1 MKLHHIILVAFLP
14 LIFATGWMRQLNAAE
29 AKGENITVTLDQ
41 PGNVSAAIYDKDGRM
56 VRELARALPMQAG
69 SHQFAWDGLDR
80 SGEPLPAGDY
90 TWKLL
95 RNSGLQAKFL
105 GMVGITTVEA
115 PYDPWVGNNS
125 GPDAVAW
132 DETGWY
138 LGSMASEGIPSY
150 RKQSPDGK
158 KRLWQKDHPEAWQG
172 PRAMASAN
180 GTLYALQQNGKVI
193 PMDAAAS
200 THKTYVDDLGKVRPV
215 CWDVLVSGDNRKGT
229 GGSSLGSMDLDAAVG
244 RFVVSSEK
252 FNQVTWYSS
261 TPLTIA
267 HKTSEKMLK
276 ELSDAAILRQET
288 IPAPKGV
295 ALGADGVT
303 YVISEGAVWAIG
315 QERKIFIS
323 AGQLSNPYR
332 IAFDKHTGDL
342 LVAEGTEDA
351 TLTALAGSEGEAS
364 EDQTAEEKTDNA
376 TASVAQSGHQIKRFD
391 SSGKLTATYGRQGGR
406 QDGPFVAT
414 DFLNIRDIAATKD
427 GGLLVSEG
435 GESLRRTAQ
444 FDRAGKLLGQWFG
457 GSPFFN
463 VASALPEK
471 PEEIWYY
478 AGSASLGVARMNF
491 ENGSWEPI
499 ASYTLAGHGDG
510 LFPKQNPFKY
520 WHVRKRNGV
529 TYLVND
535 GGSPA
540 ILRLDETKGRL
551 VPVAI
556 AGVVRDKKKAPKL
569 WLDAVAAQGLD
580 PAKLTGAYAWSDL
593 NGDGEFQSDEFRLEG
608 TAVIQGEGNCYV
620 DDSWNVYL
628 GKDGTG
634 VPWVCLPNLA
644 PADAKAPVWD
654 WAKAV
659 EANASWPKE
668 IVNMGGAQSRGI
680 WRDAEGATYQFI
692 AAERNPTTGD
702 RHAAAWPGV
711 RSGSA
716 RLIKWN
722 ADGSLAWSVGKHA
735 HRDPFSG
742 AAPGE
747 YHDPTHILG
756 ITHGCVVVA
765 DRVAWPA
772 SVWTADGL
780 YAGSFLD
787 RRAEDGLPGS
797 VYAWWREKRPVPG
810 KPGEFENPQT
820 MNPNTP
826 IPYDVIGGFM
836 LTLPDGDVLWMPMG
850 ENASA
855 LYRVSGW
862 KDWERQQ
869 GTIRLS
875 EPAQHAASTGTGL
888 SATYFANTQ
897 LEGEPVHQRI
907 DRRIWLGFKTDR
919 AKWLPWSKPPVPG
932 IEAKGFSARWT
943 GFVEVPFNEPMTFSV
958 YLGPTDRVRLWVND
972 QPVIDDWAPRNPKDR
987 RPRVTHAAIDEV
999 VGKPILLSPGQRVP
1013 IRLEYASEGPEQA
1026 SLSLNWD
1033 SQTQE
1038 RQRIPTANLYPQP

>member
-1 MKLHHIILVAFLP
+1 MKTPIIALL
-14 LIFATGWMRQLNAAE
+14 LATS
-29 AKGENITVTLDQ
+29 VTAVHAVDIPFTLQ
-41 PGNVSAAIYDKDGRM
+41 KPGNVSLALYDKAGNQ
-56 VRELARALPMQAG
+56 VRTLRTAEPLEAG
-69 SHQFAWDGLDR
+69 SHKVDWDGLDR
-80 SGEPLPAGDY
+80 NGEPVPAGDY

-95 RNSGLQAKFL
+95 RNPGLQAKFL
-105 GMVGITTVEA
+105 GMVGITTVEP
-115 PYDPWVGNNS
+115 PYDPWVGNND
-125 GPDAVAW
+125 GPSAVAW

-138 LGSMASEGIPSY
+138 MGSMASEGIPSY
-150 RKQSPDGK
+150 RKQSPDGG
-158 KRLWQKDHPEAWQG
+158 KRLWQKDHTEPWQG
-172 PRAMASAN
+172 PRAMASAK

-193 PMDAAAS
+193 PIDAATS

-215 CWDVLVSGDNRKGT
+215 AWDVLASGDNRNGQ
-229 GGSSLGSMDLDAAVG
+229 GGSSLGAMDLDAADG
-244 RFVVSSEK
+244 QFVVSSEK
-252 FNQVTWYSS
+252 FNRVAWYSG
-261 TPLTIA
+261 TPLTVP
-267 HKTSEKMLK
+267 HKTSEKTLK
-276 ELSDAAILRQET
+276 EWSDAAILRQET
-288 IPAPKGV
+288 IPSPKGV

-315 QERKIFIS
+315 KERKVFIP
-323 AGQLSNPYR
+323 AGELKNPHR

-342 LVAEGTEDA
+342 LVAEGGNDA
-351 TLTALAGSEGEAS
+351 VLTVNGAADEGSESPSAGE
-364 EDQTAEEKTDNA
+364 DTDNA
-376 TASVAQSGHQIKRFD
+376 TASVVESGHQIKRFD
-391 SSGKLTATYGRQGGR
+391 GSGKLTATYGRPGGR

-427 GGLLVSEG
+427 GGFLVSEG

-457 GSPFFN
+457 GSPFYN

-499 ASYTLAGHGDG
+499 ASYTLAKHGDG
-510 LFPKQNPFKY
+510 LFPRQNPFKY
-520 WHVRKRNGV
+520 WQVRKRNGT

-535 GGSPA
+535 GGSAA
-540 ILRLDETKGRL
+540 ILRLDETKNRL

-556 AGVVRDKKKAPKL
+556 AGFFRDMKKAPKPL
-569 WLDAVAAQGLD
+569 LDAVAAQGLD
-580 PAKLTGAYAWSDL
+580 PVKVTGAYAWSDL
-593 NGDGEFQSDEFRLEG
+593 NGDGEFQSEEFRLEG
-608 TAVIQGEGNCYV
+608 KALIQSEGNCYV

-628 GKDGTG
+628 GKDGKG
-634 VPWVCLPNLA
+634 APWVCLPNLA

-659 EANASWPKE
+659 EATAAWPEE
-668 IVNMGGAQSRGI
+668 IVKMGGAQSRGI

-711 RSGSA
+711 RNGSV

-722 ADGSLAWSVGKHA
+722 ADGSVAWSVGKHS

-756 ITHGCVVVA
+756 TTHGCVVVA
-765 DRVAWPA
+765 DRVCWPA
-772 SVWTADGL
+772 SAWTTDGL

-787 RRAEDGLPGS
+787 RRAEDGLPGR
-797 VYAWWREKRPVPG
+797 VYAWFREKRPVPG
-810 KPGEFENPQT
+810 KPGEFENPQK
-820 MNPNTP
+820 MSPDTP
-826 IPYDVIGGFM
+826 IPYDIIGGFM

-855 LYRVSGW
+855 LYRITGW

-869 GTIRLS
+869 GVVRLNA
-875 EPAQHAASTGTGL
+875 PAQHASSTGTGL
-888 SATYFANTQ
+888 SAAYFANTQ

-907 DRRIWLGFKTDR
+907 DSRIWLGFKTDKK
-919 AKWLPWSKPPVPG
+919 KWLPWSKQPVPG
-932 IEAKGFSARWT
+932 IGDKGFSARWT
-943 GFVEVPFNEPMTFSV
+943 GFVEVSFNEPVTFSV

-999 VGKPILLSPGQRVP
+999 VGKPVQLTPGQRVP

-1033 SQTQE
+1033 SPTRE
-1038 RQRIPTANLYPQP
+1038 RQRIPTVNLYPQP